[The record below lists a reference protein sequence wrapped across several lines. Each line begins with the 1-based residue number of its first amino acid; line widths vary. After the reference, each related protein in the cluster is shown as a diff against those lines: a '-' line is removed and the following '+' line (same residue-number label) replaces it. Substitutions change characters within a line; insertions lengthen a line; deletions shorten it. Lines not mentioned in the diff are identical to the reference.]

1 MFAPLYRMN
10 LMKLPNT
17 IWTECISGFLWA
29 YEAQQ
34 WAQTSKQS
42 CTRLGPKVDNMRKRD
57 RVLEKEKWVQDDM
70 PTWSSE
76 EAMDMWS
83 SDEQKG
89 VLENKRM
96 KMLYFSLISSV
107 KYTI

>member
-1 MFAPLYRMN
+1 MN

-17 IWTECISGFLWA
+17 IWTECICGFLWA

-42 CTRLGPKVDNMRKRD
+42 CIRIEPKMDNMRKRD
-57 RVLEKEKWVQDDM
+57 RVLEKARWVQDDM
-70 PTWSSE
+70 PMWSSE
-76 EAMDMWS
+76 EEFMWS